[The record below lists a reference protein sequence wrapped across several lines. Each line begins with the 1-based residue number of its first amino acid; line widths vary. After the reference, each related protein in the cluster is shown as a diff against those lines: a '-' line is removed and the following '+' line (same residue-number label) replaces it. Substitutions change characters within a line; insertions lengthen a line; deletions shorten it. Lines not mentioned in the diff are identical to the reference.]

1 MKVDVSILKQIS
13 AAEQLAHINVPKTD
27 IVKTEPVEEKKRGRK
42 KKEVEAIFD

>member
-13 AAEQLAHINVPKTD
+13 AAEQLAHINVPKMD
-27 IVKTEPVEEKKRGRK
+27 IVKTEPEEKKRGRK